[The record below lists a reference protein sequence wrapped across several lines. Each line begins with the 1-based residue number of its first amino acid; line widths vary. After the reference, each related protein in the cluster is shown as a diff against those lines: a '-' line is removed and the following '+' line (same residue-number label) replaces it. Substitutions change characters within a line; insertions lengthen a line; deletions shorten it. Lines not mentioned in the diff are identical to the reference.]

1 MKKINEG
8 IAEFEGMMSK
18 VRTAGTVNQKDK
30 LEADLKRDIKKL
42 QRLREQVKAWISG
55 TEVKDKAPLQD
66 ARKRIETVR
75 GRFRYWHFETT
86 LACADDGITHLGS
99 FILLP
104 TELSNAFNAYIDW
117 IGSG

>member
-8 IAEFEGMMSK
+8 IVEFEAMMSK
-18 VRTAGTVNQKDK
+18 VRTAGTINQKDK

-75 GRFRYWHFETT
+75 RHFGLWHFEPQFRRP
-86 LACADDGITHLGS
+86 DDGITPS
-99 FILLP
+99 
-104 TELSNAFNAYIDW
+104 T
-117 IGSG
+117 

>member
-8 IAEFEGMMSK
+8 IIEFEGLMSK
-18 VRTAGTVNQKDK
+18 VRTASTTNQKDK

-42 QRLREQVKAWISG
+42 QRLREQVKGWISG

-75 GRFRYWHFETT
+75 CCIFSSAPYLCSFG
-86 LACADDGITHLGS
+86 LATSLG
-99 FILLP
+99 
-104 TELSNAFNAYIDW
+104 D
-117 IGSG
+117 

>member
-8 IAEFEGMMSK
+8 IAEFEGMMNK

-42 QRLREQVKAWISG
+42 QRLREQVKGWISG
-55 TEVKDKAPLQD
+55 SEVKDKTPLVD

-75 GRFRYWHFETT
+75 
-86 LACADDGITHLGS
+86 ACLK
-99 FILLP
+99 
-104 TELSNAFNAYIDW
+104 
-117 IGSG
+117 

>member
-8 IAEFEGMMSK
+8 IIEFEALMSK
-18 VRTAGTVNQKDK
+18 VRTASTTNQKDK

-42 QRLREQVKAWISG
+42 QRLREQVKGWISG

-75 GRFRYWHFETT
+75 SCFFRHPAYLCSFA
-86 LACADDGITHLGS
+86 LAVSLCEPSKDD
-99 FILLP
+99 
-104 TELSNAFNAYIDW
+104 
-117 IGSG
+117 IGSSDSGACLSE